1 METKFDK
8 LVEKTLLSLNKETP
22 TMAAAGLVPAVRT
35 AGPKALPALRSA
47 ARRVG
52 DFFRGTGKKVAGAG
66 KDAGK
71 YGVETAIKNPKAVVG
86 LGAGGAGTYLGYKTL
101 DQLRQAT
108 LGMTPE
114 EQAEFFKNNP
124 GAADLLKPEGLT
136 GIFKNPVTGKYS
148 PGRLAVG
155 AGAGIGAKLAY
166 DHIKDK
172 LARKRKKED
181 EEA

>member
-1 METKFDK
+1 
-8 LVEKTLLSLNKETP
+8 
-22 TMAAAGLVPAVRT
+22 
-35 AGPKALPALRSA
+35 
-47 ARRVG
+47 
-52 DFFRGTGKKVAGAG
+52 
-66 KDAGK
+66 
-71 YGVETAIKNPKAVVG
+71 
-86 LGAGGAGTYLGYKTL
+86 
-101 DQLRQAT
+101 
-108 LGMTPE
+108 
-114 EQAEFFKNNP
+114 FFKNNP